1 MSATIATRLT
11 ETLGSRH
18 PIISA
23 GMGGPARSELAAAVS
38 EAGGFGLLGMV
49 GESPEFIAREIAD
62 VRRRTAKPFGVNLV
76 PFATDTALLADEMA
90 ACIAARVPALCFFWD
105 VHPAIVEQA
114 KDAGCLVLYQVGS
127 LSDALLAQAAG
138 ADVVI
143 VQGVEA
149 GGHVRGHLPLAVLLP
164 QVVETLT
171 IPIVASGGIADGRA
185 MAAALAMGAHGVQCG
200 TVFLASV
207 ESYAHDY
214 HKQRIVS
221 ALAGDT
227 VHTDLFAIGWPPHSP
242 VRVLKNSVTAAAEGR
257 LWGYLP
263 DQLTREVIGD
273 DLGRSIYRCSTD
285 SPLRSTTGDFEQMC
299 LYAGESAARVRDI
312 QPAATIIDAMMRD
325 AIAAIRGIDV
335 REAAK

>member
-1 MSATIATRLT
+1 MSGTLT
-11 ETLGSRH
+11 TPLTTTLGCRH

-49 GESPEFIAREIAD
+49 RESPALITREIAG
-62 VRRRTAKPFGVNLV
+62 VRGRTSKPFGVNLV
-76 PFATDTALLADEMA
+76 PFATDPALLADEMA

-114 KDAGCLVLYQVGS
+114 KNAGCLVLYQVGS
-127 LSDALLAQAAG
+127 LRDAILAQAVG

-149 GGHVRGHLPLAVLLP
+149 GGHVRGHLPLSVLLP
-164 QVVETLT
+164 QVVETLR
-171 IPIVASGGIADGRA
+171 IPVVASGGIADGRA

-214 HKQRIVS
+214 HKQRVVS
-221 ALAGDT
+221 AQAGDT

-242 VRVLKNSVTAAAEGR
+242 VRVLKNSVTAAAGGR

-263 DQLTREVIGD
+263 DQLPRDVIGED
-273 DLGRSIYRCSTD
+273 EGRPVYRCGTD

-299 LYAGESAARVRDI
+299 LYASESAARVGGI
-312 QPAATIIDAMMRD
+312 HPAGTIIHTMMRE
-325 AIAAIRGIDV
+325 AIGVIREL
-335 REAAK
+335 EARVG